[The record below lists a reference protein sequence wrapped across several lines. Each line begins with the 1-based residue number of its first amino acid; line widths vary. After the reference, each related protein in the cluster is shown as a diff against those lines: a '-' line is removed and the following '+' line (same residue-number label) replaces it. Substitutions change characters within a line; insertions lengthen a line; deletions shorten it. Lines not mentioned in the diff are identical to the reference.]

1 MTFLF
6 KSRQNRPNNWN
17 VKNKSTYF
25 NIIEDKLTLLS
36 KQYPFSIHITL
47 FNQIIVELY
56 IYIYIVLVFLALYFS
71 ILFREYR
78 IYKAHGLFQQI
89 TKWQGKY
96 YAIKRSKTINHKH
109 FPFYLNKISE
119 NGRNIYIS
127 YLGTNHNY
135 IFFLTLHTRM

>member
-1 MTFLF
+1 MIVWTEKRLYMTFLF

-17 VKNKSTYF
+17 VKNKSTCI
-25 NIIEDKLTLLS
+25 IIEDKLTLLS
-36 KQYPFSIHITL
+36 KQYSFSIHITL

-56 IYIYIVLVFLALYFS
+56 IYIVLVFLALNFS

-96 YAIKRSKTINHKH
+96 YAIKRSNIINHKH

-119 NGRNIYIS
+119 NGRNIYI
-127 YLGTNHNY
+127 
-135 IFFLTLHTRM
+135 